1 MFDAMTT
8 ATWLA
13 SHTERLTLS
22 NLVLCDSMRLP
33 SVLAKEIVI
42 LDHASG
48 GRFELGIGSGSVP
61 KELETYGGFHGSTG
75 DRIARLRETLEVLM
89 GLRSAESFSYDG
101 QFHQLQE
108 ARQQPIPTHHIPIVI
123 GGVGPKMLQLVE
135 RFADWWNVSLYELSR
150 LDHPRPLVG
159 TARVSVQQMIA
170 FIPEKSKRSEI
181 VAKARA
187 RFAMYGDGLI
197 IGNGH
202 ELVDPSLR

>member
-1 MFDAMTT
+1 
-8 ATWLA
+8 
-13 SHTERLTLS
+13 
-22 NLVLCDSMRLP
+22 
-33 SVLAKEIVI
+33 
-42 LDHASG
+42 
-48 GRFELGIGSGSVP
+48 VP
-61 KELETYGGFHGSTG
+61 KELETYGVFHASTG

-89 GLRSAESFSYDG
+89 GLWSGEPFSYDG
-101 QFHQLQE
+101 QLQE

-170 FIPEKSKRSEI
+170 FIPEESQRSEI

-187 RFAMYGDGLI
+187 LFAMYGGGLI

-202 ELVDPSLR
+202 ELVDLFGAMSERGIERVYTWFADFAAVDTLAASGERVAALLRR